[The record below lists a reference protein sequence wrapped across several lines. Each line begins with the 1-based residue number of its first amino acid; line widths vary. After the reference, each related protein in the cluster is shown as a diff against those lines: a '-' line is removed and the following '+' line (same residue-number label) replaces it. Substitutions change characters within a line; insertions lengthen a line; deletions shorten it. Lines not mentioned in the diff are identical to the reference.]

1 MCHAGFCGRVVNGRV
16 FPKNSKVFTMQFASP
31 PEDCLQPAIPIVF
44 SIEVIDSPGL
54 NPDFLSFQ
62 VNDYDIEYYL
72 FVLAE

>member
-1 MCHAGFCGRVVNGRV
+1 
-16 FPKNSKVFTMQFASP
+16 MQFASP